1 MQNNKESS
9 PNSKIPARR
18 VVKRSA
24 LFGGDKAGKKPA
36 AAAGKRSTAAK
47 AARTKRRFVLSFS
60 KKKGPAAE
68 HKEAHT
74 PRKREGGSNGN
85 VRFYGGVIAAV
96 VLVIAAAAILCSGIL
111 LPREYDILVNDA
123 GRVVAA
129 STTEKTVG
137 EFLEKNSIV
146 LGEGDVLAVS
156 EDAELKDGFEIII
169 KRAFPVTITMGEQV
183 YTIRMLAGTV
193 QQAIEQAG
201 IVLGE
206 HDEVYPVADT
216 LINAGTE
223 ITIIAVTEETI
234 VEEEVLHFK
243 EVTKKDNKLAKG
255 KTKVQQEGQD
265 GLERH
270 TIRVVYKNGVEV
282 SREVISSEVVQEP
295 VDKIVLQGTYEAPKK
310 EESSGTK
317 PPAGTENT
325 DPGNST
331 PAGSTGWGDVNAEG
345 KLISVPTIAQIH
357 QSGSLHD
364 HKSAPEP
371 DASIIAKTV
380 YIDHVTAYSWTGSPT
395 ATGVYPKIGTVAAC
409 PYKFPYG
416 TKVYVPGYGYGR
428 IEDTGAFRGKE
439 HTQFD
444 LFMDSEAACRKW
456 GRKRNYKV
464 YILK

>member
-9 PNSKIPARR
+9 PNSKTPARR

-24 LFGGDKAGKKPA
+24 LFGGDKAGKKPTA
-36 AAAGKRSTAAK
+36 AAAKRSTVVK

-68 HKEAHT
+68 Q

-234 VEEEVLHFK
+234 V
-243 EVTKKDNKLAKG
+243 
-255 KTKVQQEGQD
+255 
-265 GLERH
+265 
-270 TIRVVYKNGVEV
+270 
-282 SREVISSEVVQEP
+282 
-295 VDKIVLQGTYEAPKK
+295 
-310 EESSGTK
+310 
-317 PPAGTENT
+317 
-325 DPGNST
+325 
-331 PAGSTGWGDVNAEG
+331 
-345 KLISVPTIAQIH
+345 
-357 QSGSLHD
+357 
-364 HKSAPEP
+364 
-371 DASIIAKTV
+371 
-380 YIDHVTAYSWTGSPT
+380 
-395 ATGVYPKIGTVAAC
+395 
-409 PYKFPYG
+409 
-416 TKVYVPGYGYGR
+416 
-428 IEDTGAFRGKE
+428 
-439 HTQFD
+439 
-444 LFMDSEAACRKW
+444 
-456 GRKRNYKV
+456 
-464 YILK
+464 